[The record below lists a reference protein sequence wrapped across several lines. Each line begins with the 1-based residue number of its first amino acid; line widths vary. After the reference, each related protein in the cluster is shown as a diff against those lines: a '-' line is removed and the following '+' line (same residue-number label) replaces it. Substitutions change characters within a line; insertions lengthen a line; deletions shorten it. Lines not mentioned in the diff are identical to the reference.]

1 MHKSAAR
8 YGTLRLGLV
17 QLLGGALCF
26 DDENVCFFVSNILR
40 FFLCFFNVLERS
52 VKSRNSCEVH
62 SNVLY
67 IQMILFVFLGFCRN
81 ILS

>member
-1 MHKSAAR
+1 MHLHKSAAR

-17 QLLGGALCF
+17 QLLGGAKKSLSFVGKRSCF
-26 DDENVCFFVSNILR
+26 EIFVFFS
-40 FFLCFFNVLERS
+40 VLERS

-67 IQMILFVFLGFCRN
+67 IQMTLF
-81 ILS
+81 